1 MYPHL
6 DVLALNF
13 LNPKLSIDLVVR
25 SRFTLLHTFEYVKFI
40 LRKECNS
47 IAQSFKA
54 RGTTCYFRRVC

>member
-13 LNPKLSIDLVVR
+13 PNPKSSIDPVIIR
-25 SRFTLLHTFEYVKFI
+25 RFTLLHRFEYVKFI